1 MALVQF
7 IYLHH
12 RLKWPSNIV
21 LLTLNSRRLHRCENF
36 FSTARVRRL
45 ARLESCSSS
54 RVSDILLNDALWVAL
69 PWTAP
74 GGRMA
79 GGNDRSSAPDK
90 GMGKLNLN
98 ATEFRPPP
106 PAASQAPA
114 NHSGRAGAGKKG
126 GKGSHGRTRAASDS
140 RQRREDSRGE
150 KDAEEG
156 SEAGRGSTGRRGK
169 GQGPRAVPRTKGGP
183 ARTDATSGSSPK
195 PTGDLAFSGSP
206 TSSSGPGRRGVRAD
220 FLLNFTSPHREN
232 LIGANTERARG
243 GGAGRGGTGAGARHP
258 AQPRDTII
266 PPAVSDEASTA
277 KSSSSRPTF
286 GSWSR
291 TGRTCAARRRTRT
304 TWSTGTT

>member
-1 MALVQF
+1 
-7 IYLHH
+7 
-12 RLKWPSNIV
+12 
-21 LLTLNSRRLHRCENF
+21 
-36 FSTARVRRL
+36 
-45 ARLESCSSS
+45 
-54 RVSDILLNDALWVAL
+54 
-69 PWTAP
+69 
-74 GGRMA
+74 MA

-243 GGAGRGGTGAGARHP
+243 AGRGGHGGRGA
-258 AQPRDTII
+258 
-266 PPAVSDEASTA
+266 
-277 KSSSSRPTF
+277 SSRAATRHHHP
-286 GSWSR
+286 SR
-291 TGRTCAARRRTRT
+291 GQRRSVYRKELFLQANFRFLVADWADLRGAATDPDHMVDWDDVVLVEMASADPLSCPVSPFYFQSRMGNFTDGMFLCFFNRCAWTSR
-304 TWSTGTT
+304 

>member
-1 MALVQF
+1 
-7 IYLHH
+7 
-12 RLKWPSNIV
+12 
-21 LLTLNSRRLHRCENF
+21 
-36 FSTARVRRL
+36 
-45 ARLESCSSS
+45 
-54 RVSDILLNDALWVAL
+54 
-69 PWTAP
+69 
-74 GGRMA
+74 MA

-243 GGAGRGGTGAGARHP
+243 GGAGRGGHGGRGAGSRAATRHHHHP
-258 AQPRDTII
+258 SRGQRRSVYRKELFLQANFRFLVADWADLRGAATDPDHMVDWDDVVLVEMASADPLSCPVSIFYFQFAYVWAIRLTCFFYPTGVPGRADDVRAGD
-266 PPAVSDEASTA
+266 AVR
-277 KSSSSRPTF
+277 SRVLLPVH
-286 GSWSR
+286 R
-291 TGRTCAARRRTRT
+291 AAH
-304 TWSTGTT
+304 GE

>member
-1 MALVQF
+1 
-7 IYLHH
+7 
-12 RLKWPSNIV
+12 
-21 LLTLNSRRLHRCENF
+21 
-36 FSTARVRRL
+36 
-45 ARLESCSSS
+45 
-54 RVSDILLNDALWVAL
+54 
-69 PWTAP
+69 
-74 GGRMA
+74 MA

-243 GGAGRGGTGAGARHP
+243 GGAGRGGHGGRGAGV
-258 AQPRDTII
+258 PRSHAT
-266 PPAVSDEASTA
+266 PP
-277 KSSSSRPTF
+277 SSLPRSATKRLPQRALPPGQLSVP
-286 GSWSR
+286 
-291 TGRTCAARRRTRT
+291 GRGLGGPARRGDGPGPHGRLGRRSTRGDGIRRSALVPGEYILFSIRVRMGNSIDVFFLPNRCAWT
-304 TWSTGTT
+304 SR

>member
-1 MALVQF
+1 
-7 IYLHH
+7 
-12 RLKWPSNIV
+12 
-21 LLTLNSRRLHRCENF
+21 
-36 FSTARVRRL
+36 
-45 ARLESCSSS
+45 
-54 RVSDILLNDALWVAL
+54 
-69 PWTAP
+69 
-74 GGRMA
+74 MA
-79 GGNDRSSAPDK
+79 GGNDRSSVPDK

-140 RQRREDSRGE
+140 RQRREDPRGE

-183 ARTDATSGSSPK
+183 TRNESGSSPK
-195 PTGDLAFSGSP
+195 PNGDLAFSGSP

-243 GGAGRGGTGAGARHP
+243 GGAGRGGHGGRGAGA
-258 AQPRDTII
+258 
-266 PPAVSDEASTA
+266 
-277 KSSSSRPTF
+277 SSRAATRHHHHP
-286 GSWSR
+286 SR
-291 TGRTCAARRRTRT
+291 GQRRSVYRKELFLQANFRFLVADWADLRGAATDPDHMVD
-304 TWSTGTT
+304 WDDVVLVEMASADPLSCPVSLFYFQFSYGQFD